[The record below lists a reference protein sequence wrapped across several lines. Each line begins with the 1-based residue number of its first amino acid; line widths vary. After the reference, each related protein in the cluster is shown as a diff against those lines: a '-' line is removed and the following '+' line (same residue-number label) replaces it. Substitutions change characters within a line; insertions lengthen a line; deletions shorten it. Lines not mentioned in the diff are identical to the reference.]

1 MFCGCKKSFF
11 PLQMAVVAL
20 GEGRILC
27 SDLFFL
33 HLRLIAVSMTP
44 LFFG

>member
-20 GEGRILC
+20 GEGRMLC
-27 SDLFFL
+27 SDLFFYIL
-33 HLRLIAVSMTP
+33 GQL
-44 LFFG
+44 LFQ